1 MKKLI
6 VSMMFVLAVSISAF
20 SQEKSLY
27 DRLGGKAAL
36 DAVVGDFAGR
46 VLADTRIN
54 KKFAR
59 SDAPRLVKNLTDF
72 LCNATGGGCEYQGL
86 DMKKSHKNM
95 GVSKGEFNALVEDLV
110 ATLNKFNVPEKEKGE
125 VLAALGPLAPRI
137 IESQSDATGTDLPAN
152 FKPAPPLKS
161 TEKRKMQV
169 FNKPV
174 Q

>member
-6 VSMMFVLAVSISAF
+6 ISMMFVLTVSISGI

-27 DRLGGKAAL
+27 ERLGGKAAL

-72 LCNATGGGCEYQGL
+72 LCEATGGGCKYMGL
-86 DMKKSHKNM
+86 SMKASHKNM
-95 GVSKGEFNALVEDLV
+95 GITKGEFNALVEDLV
-110 ATLNKFNVPEKEKGE
+110 ATLDKFNVPAKEKGE
-125 VLAALGPLAPRI
+125 VLGALAPLGKQM
-137 IESQSDATGTDLPAN
+137 IEKDTAETGTALPEK
-152 FKPAPPLKS
+152 FKPAPPLK
-161 TEKRKMQV
+161 K
-169 FNKPV
+169 N
-174 Q
+174 